1 MNQREIRLGKIV
13 GVFSDVHGNL
23 RTLNRALERCAAD
36 GVEQIALLGDLFDR
50 HEQADACVAPFA
62 VAGWDVIGV
71 YGNHERETALAAA
84 AGEIDLAEATI
95 ALLSR
100 LQEEVIIGDTRLTHE
115 VEHWGP
121 GHHDLMARLLGRVHL
136 GHAHDAGDQSRL
148 TFTGHTHFRQ
158 LRDERGTHDI
168 ARGSATLDPA
178 RRYLINPGALTIG
191 QYVVWN
197 RENDVV
203 QFRQVEW

>member
-1 MNQREIRLGKIV
+1 MSWLADTELGKIV

-23 RTLNRALERCAAD
+23 RTLGRALDRCAAE

-50 HEQADACVAPFA
+50 HEQADACIAPFT
-62 VAGWDVIGV
+62 GWDVVGV

-84 AGEIDLAEATI
+84 AGQIDLAATTI

-136 GHAHDAGDQSRL
+136 GHAHEEAEQSRL

-158 LRDERGTHDI
+158 LRGESGTLDI
-168 ARGSATLDPA
+168 ARGSATLDST
-178 RRYLINPGALTIG
+178 RRYLINPGALAIG
-191 QYVVWN
+191 QYVIWD
-197 RENDVV
+197 RENDVI

>member
-1 MNQREIRLGKIV
+1 LSDSKLGKIV
-13 GVFSDVHGNL
+13 GVFSDVHANL
-23 RTLNRALERCAAD
+23 RTLNRALDRCAAE

-50 HEQADACVAPFA
+50 HEQADACATPF
-62 VAGWDVIGV
+62 AGWDVIGV

-84 AGEIDLAEATI
+84 AGEIDLAPETI
-95 ALLSR
+95 ELLSR
-100 LQEEVIIGDTRLTHE
+100 LQEEVIIDDIRLTHE

-121 GHHDLMARLLGRVHL
+121 GHHDLMARLLGHLHL
-136 GHAHDAGDQSRL
+136 GHGHEGGDAEHLRL

-158 LRDERGTHDI
+158 LRGERGTIDI
-168 ARGSATLDPA
+168 ARGSATLDPS

-191 QYVVWN
+191 QYVIWD